1 MSWRCALGAEARLAA
16 DHQALDG
23 LLAEGVVA
31 LESKDAARAHRA
43 LDRLWMRL
51 AVHIRAEHKALFP
64 AVLAARPDLAGSLA
78 RLRADHDVFME
89 TLARLLPRL
98 NVEAPDFA
106 ALRTGL
112 GALAAH
118 LADHNALEEA
128 AVYPAALRDGVL
140 DWAVAQEL
148 AFLPER
154 YET

>member
-1 MSWRCALGAEARLAA
+1 MDAEARLAG
-16 DHQALDG
+16 DHRALDA
-23 LLAEGVVA
+23 LLAEGFEA
-31 LESKDAARAHRA
+31 LGAEDAARAHRA

-64 AVLAARPDLAGSLA
+64 AVLAARPDLAAPLA

-98 NVEAPDFA
+98 KAPAPDFV

-112 GALAAH
+112 GDLEAR

-128 AVYPAALRDGVL
+128 AIYPAAPQDGAL
-140 DWAVAQEL
+140 DPAVAQEL